1 MEYKEKFLKD
11 FSEWVDQQVQL
22 SEIAMKAAEKIAH
35 EDKKN

>member
-22 SEIAMKAAEKIAH
+22 SEIAMKAAEKNCA
-35 EDKKN
+35 